1 MSQSQGGIEPTEPSR
16 QYIRDLL
23 QTDVNDSRHPLPKS
37 ITDLLNQ
44 DYPLANL
51 TSADRKYFRL
61 MAENIKIFAREQY
74 PAQDSFQQGA
84 LGATLMD
91 DPTME
96 IQPLSDI
103 SRTKI
108 ESALLNHYARTS
120 RGVDGWQQ
128 DKFSESIQTNRVE
141 DNRGEADSDSG
152 SLLDKL

>member
-1 MSQSQGGIEPTEPSR
+1 MSQSEPREPSR

-23 QTDVNDSRHPLPKS
+23 QTDVNDTADPLPKS
-37 ITDLLNQ
+37 VNDLLTQ

-51 TSADRKYFRL
+51 TSADRKFFRL
-61 MAENIKIFAREQY
+61 MADNIKIFAREQY

-96 IQPLSDI
+96 IEPLSDI

-108 ESALLNHYARTS
+108 ESALLDHFARTS
-120 RGVDGWQQ
+120 RGVGGWQQ

-141 DNRGEADSDSG
+141 DNRGEAENNSG

>member
-1 MSQSQGGIEPTEPSR
+1 MSQSEPREPSR

-23 QTDVNDSRHPLPKS
+23 QTDVNDTADPLPKS
-37 ITDLLNQ
+37 VNDLLTQ

-51 TSADRKYFRL
+51 TSADRKFFRL
-61 MAENIKIFAREQY
+61 MADNIKIFAREQY

-96 IQPLSDI
+96 IEPLSDI

-108 ESALLNHYARTS
+108 ESALLDHFARTS
-120 RGVDGWQQ
+120 RGVGGWQQ

-141 DNRGEADSDSG
+141 DNRGEADSNSG